1 MSHIEDYID
10 SKKEE
15 IIKEVCEIVKIPSV
29 NEISTD
35 TNKPFGEN
43 VNKALE
49 HFLKLGERLGFR
61 TKNIDGYCGYVE
73 FGEGDELLG
82 IIGHLDV
89 VPAGDGWTHKPFEPE
104 IYGGKIYGRGTT
116 DDKGPVIASLYAMK
130 AVKELC
136 KVNKRVRLIVGLNEE
151 NDWKC
156 IEHYK
161 KVEEM
166 PTLGFSPDADFPC
179 IYAEKGLLSVYI
191 SKKIEENEEIQI
203 ESIDTKNNAINVVPK
218 YCSITLK
225 ISEKTSVSKI
235 KEDIINISKKHNFEI
250 SVTEENDN
258 KLKVESF
265 GKAAHAAH
273 PELGINAI
281 SRLVLVLNKAFKLNN
296 INNDFI
302 KLLSDKINLETDGKS
317 LGINFKDE
325 MGELT
330 LNLARLYIED
340 NKIIAGANL
349 RVPVTINIDDVENE
363 IKKSLSCENVDILF
377 KDRKNSLYIPK
388 ENELVKKLCKI
399 YNDYY
404 GKNEEPL
411 AIGGATYAR
420 AFKRCVSFGAMMP
433 NEEDMCHKADE
444 FIKIDYLLDSC
455 KIYAKAIYE
464 LAK

>member
-1 MSHIEDYID
+1 MYLEKYID
-10 SKKEE
+10 SKKDE
-15 IIKEVCEIVKIPSV
+15 IIEEVCNIIKIPSV
-29 NEISTD
+29 NEESKD
-35 TNKPFGEN
+35 ENKPFGEN

-49 HFLKLGERLGFR
+49 HFLELGEKLGFR
-61 TKNIDGYCGYVE
+61 TKNVDGYCGYVE
-73 FGEGDELLG
+73 FGEGKEMLG

-89 VPAGDGWTHKPFEPE
+89 VPVGDGWSYLPFDPV
-104 IYGGKIYGRGTT
+104 IADGKLYGRGST
-116 DDKGPVIASLYAMK
+116 DDKGPVIAALYAMK

-281 SRLVLVLNKAFKLNN
+281 SRLIVVLNEVFKKNN
-296 INNDFI
+296 ISFSFVKLI
-302 KLLSDKINLETDGKS
+302 KEKINLETSGKS
-317 LGINFKDE
+317 LGIDVKDE

-330 LNLARLYIED
+330 LNVAKLYIEE
-340 NKIIAGANL
+340 NKIVLGANL
-349 RVPVTINIDDVENE
+349 RVPVKTNIDDIENK
-363 IKKSLSCENVDILF
+363 IKEVLKQNNAIIEF
-377 KDRKNSLYIPK
+377 KDRRDSLYIPK
-388 ENELVKKLCKI
+388 ENELVQKLCKI

-420 AFKRCVSFGAMMP
+420 AFKNCVSFGAMMP

-444 FIKIDYLLDSC
+444 YIKVDYLIDAC

>member
-1 MSHIEDYID
+1 
-10 SKKEE
+10 
-15 IIKEVCEIVKIPSV
+15 
-29 NEISTD
+29 
-35 TNKPFGEN
+35 
-43 VNKALE
+43 
-49 HFLKLGERLGFR
+49 
-61 TKNIDGYCGYVE
+61 
-73 FGEGDELLG
+73 
-82 IIGHLDV
+82 
-89 VPAGDGWTHKPFEPE
+89 
-104 IYGGKIYGRGTT
+104 
-116 DDKGPVIASLYAMK
+116 MK
-130 AVKELC
+130 AVKELFN
-136 KVNKRVRLIVGLNEE
+136 VNKRVRLIVGLNEE
-151 NDWKC
+151 NDWEC
-156 IEHYK
+156 IKHYK

-166 PTLGFSPDADFPC
+166 PTIGFSPDADFPC

-191 SKKIEENEEIQI
+191 SKELDENENIKIEN
-203 ESIDTKNNAINVVPK
+203 IDTKNNAINVVQK
-218 YCSITLK
+218 YCSISIEIKDKSLLDKINSDILEIAKEKSFEIKTNVKEKSLK
-225 ISEKTSVSKI
+225 I
-235 KEDIINISKKHNFEI
+235 
-250 SVTEENDN
+250 
-258 KLKVESF
+258 ESF

-363 IKKSLSCENVDILF
+363 IKKSLSFDNVKVLF
-377 KDRKNSLYIPK
+377 KDRKDSLYIPK
-388 ENELVKKLCKI
+388 EDELVKKLCKI

-420 AFKRCVSFGAMMP
+420 AFKNCVSFGAMMP

-444 FIKIDYLLDSC
+444 FIKIDYLIGSC

>member
-43 VNKALE
+43 VNQALE

-104 IYGGKIYGRGTT
+104 ISGGKIYGRGTT

-130 AVKELC
+130 AVKDLFE
-136 KVNKRVRLIVGLNEE
+136 VNKRVRLIVGLNEE

-156 IEHYK
+156 IDHYK
-161 KVEEM
+161 AVEEM
-166 PTLGFSPDADFPC
+166 PTIGFSPDADFPC

-191 SKKIEENEEIQI
+191 SEDLDENENVII
-203 ESIDTKNNAINVVPK
+203 KNIDTKNNAINVVPK
-218 YCSITLK
+218 YCSISLEIKDKLLLDKINSDILEIAKEKSFEIETAIKDKNLK
-225 ISEKTSVSKI
+225 I
-235 KEDIINISKKHNFEI
+235 
-250 SVTEENDN
+250 
-258 KLKVESF
+258 ESF

-281 SRLVLVLNKAFKLNN
+281 SRLVLVLNKAFKVNN

-349 RVPVTINIDDVENE
+349 RVPVTINIDNVENE

-377 KDRKNSLYIPK
+377 KDRKDSLYIPK

>member
-1 MSHIEDYID
+1 MYLEKYID
-10 SKKEE
+10 SKKDE
-15 IIKEVCEIVKIPSV
+15 IIEEVCNIIKIPSV
-29 NEISTD
+29 NEESKD
-35 TNKPFGEN
+35 ENKPFGEN

-49 HFLKLGERLGFR
+49 HFLELGEKLGFR
-61 TKNIDGYCGYVE
+61 TKNVDGYCGYIE
-73 FGEGDELLG
+73 FGEGKEMLG

-89 VPAGDGWTHKPFEPE
+89 VPVGDGWSYLPFDPV
-104 IYGGKIYGRGTT
+104 IADGKLYGRGST
-116 DDKGPVIASLYAMK
+116 DDKGPVIAALYAMK

-281 SRLVLVLNKAFKLNN
+281 SRLIVVLNEVFKKNN
-296 INNDFI
+296 ISFSFVKLI
-302 KLLSDKINLETDGKS
+302 KEKINLETNGKS
-317 LGINFKDE
+317 LRIDVKDE

-330 LNLARLYIED
+330 LNVAKLYIEE
-340 NKIIAGANL
+340 NKIVLGANL
-349 RVPVTINIDDVENE
+349 RVPVKTNIDDIENK
-363 IKKSLSCENVDILF
+363 IKEVLKQNNAIIEF
-377 KDRKNSLYIPK
+377 KDRRDSLYIPK
-388 ENELVKKLCKI
+388 ENELVQKLCKI

-420 AFKRCVSFGAMMP
+420 AFKNCVSFGAMMP

-444 FIKIDYLLDSC
+444 YIKVDYLIDAC

>member
-1 MSHIEDYID
+1 MYLEKYID
-10 SKKEE
+10 SKKDE
-15 IIKEVCEIVKIPSV
+15 IIEEVCNIIKIPSV
-29 NEISTD
+29 NEESKD
-35 TNKPFGEN
+35 ENKPFGEN

-49 HFLKLGERLGFR
+49 HFLELGEKLGFR
-61 TKNIDGYCGYVE
+61 TKNVDGYCGYIE
-73 FGEGDELLG
+73 FGEGKEMLG

-89 VPAGDGWTHKPFEPE
+89 VPVGDGWSYLPFDPV
-104 IYGGKIYGRGTT
+104 IADGKLYGRGST
-116 DDKGPVIASLYAMK
+116 DDKGPVIAALYAMK

-281 SRLVLVLNKAFKLNN
+281 SRLIVVLNEVFKKNN
-296 INNDFI
+296 ISFSFVKLI
-302 KLLSDKINLETDGKS
+302 KEKINLETSGKS
-317 LGINFKDE
+317 LGIDVKDE

-330 LNLARLYIED
+330 LNVAKLYIEE
-340 NKIIAGANL
+340 NKIVLGANL
-349 RVPVTINIDDVENE
+349 RVPVKTNIDDIENK
-363 IKKSLSCENVDILF
+363 IKEVLKQNNAIIEF
-377 KDRKNSLYIPK
+377 KDRRDSLYIPK
-388 ENELVKKLCKI
+388 ENELVQKLCKI

-420 AFKRCVSFGAMMP
+420 AFKNCVSFGAMMP

-444 FIKIDYLLDSC
+444 YIKVDYLIDAC

>member
-1 MSHIEDYID
+1 MYLEKYID
-10 SKKEE
+10 SKKDE
-15 IIKEVCEIVKIPSV
+15 IIEEVCNIIKIPSV
-29 NEISTD
+29 NEESKD
-35 TNKPFGEN
+35 ENKPFGEN

-49 HFLKLGERLGFR
+49 HFLELGEKLGFR
-61 TKNIDGYCGYVE
+61 TKNVDGYCGYVE
-73 FGEGDELLG
+73 FGEGKEMLG

-89 VPAGDGWTHKPFEPE
+89 VPVGDGWSYLPFDPV
-104 IYGGKIYGRGTT
+104 IADGKLYGRGST
-116 DDKGPVIASLYAMK
+116 DDKGPVIAALYAMK

-218 YCSITLK
+218 YCSVTLK

-281 SRLVLVLNKAFKLNN
+281 SRLIVVLNEVFKKNN
-296 INNDFI
+296 ISFSFVKLI
-302 KLLSDKINLETDGKS
+302 KEKINLETSGKS
-317 LGINFKDE
+317 LGIDVKDE

-330 LNLARLYIED
+330 LNVAKLYIEE
-340 NKIIAGANL
+340 NKIVLGANL
-349 RVPVTINIDDVENE
+349 RVPVKTNIDDIENK
-363 IKKSLSCENVDILF
+363 IKEVLKQNNAIIEF
-377 KDRKNSLYIPK
+377 KDRRDSLYIPK
-388 ENELVKKLCKI
+388 ENELVQKLCKI

-420 AFKRCVSFGAMMP
+420 AFKNCVSFGAMMP

-444 FIKIDYLLDSC
+444 YIKVDYLIDAC

>member
-1 MSHIEDYID
+1 MYLEKYID
-10 SKKEE
+10 SKKDE
-15 IIKEVCEIVKIPSV
+15 IIEEVCNIIKIPSV
-29 NEISTD
+29 NEESKD
-35 TNKPFGEN
+35 ENKPFGEN

-49 HFLKLGERLGFR
+49 HFLELGEKLGFR
-61 TKNIDGYCGYVE
+61 TKNVDGYCGYVE
-73 FGEGDELLG
+73 FGEGKEMLG

-89 VPAGDGWTHKPFEPE
+89 VPVGDGWSYLPFDPV
-104 IYGGKIYGRGTT
+104 IADGKLYGRGST
-116 DDKGPVIASLYAMK
+116 DDKGPVIAALYAMK

-281 SRLVLVLNKAFKLNN
+281 SRLIVVLNEVFKKNN
-296 INNDFI
+296 ISFSFVKLI
-302 KLLSDKINLETDGKS
+302 KEKINLETNGKS
-317 LGINFKDE
+317 LGIDVKDE

-330 LNLARLYIED
+330 LNVAKLYIEE
-340 NKIIAGANL
+340 NKIVLGANL
-349 RVPVTINIDDVENE
+349 RVPVKTNIDDIENK
-363 IKKSLSCENVDILF
+363 IKEVLKQNNAIIEF
-377 KDRKNSLYIPK
+377 KDRRDSLYIPK
-388 ENELVKKLCKI
+388 ENELVQKLCKI

-420 AFKRCVSFGAMMP
+420 AFKNCVSFGAMMP

-444 FIKIDYLLDSC
+444 YIKVDYLIDAC

>member
-1 MSHIEDYID
+1 MYLEKYID
-10 SKKEE
+10 SKKDE
-15 IIKEVCEIVKIPSV
+15 IIEEVCNIIKIPSV
-29 NEISTD
+29 NEESKD
-35 TNKPFGEN
+35 ENKPFGEN

-49 HFLKLGERLGFR
+49 HFLELGEKLGFR
-61 TKNIDGYCGYVE
+61 TKNVDGYCGYVE
-73 FGEGDELLG
+73 FGEGKEMLG

-89 VPAGDGWTHKPFEPE
+89 VPVGDGWSYLPFDPV
-104 IYGGKIYGRGTT
+104 IADGKLYGRGST
-116 DDKGPVIASLYAMK
+116 DDKGPVIAALYAMK

-281 SRLVLVLNKAFKLNN
+281 SRLIVVLNEVFKKNN
-296 INNDFI
+296 ISFSFVKLI
-302 KLLSDKINLETDGKS
+302 KEKINLETNGKS
-317 LGINFKDE
+317 LGIDVKDE

-330 LNLARLYIED
+330 LNVAKLYIEE
-340 NKIIAGANL
+340 NKIVLGANL
-349 RVPVTINIDDVENE
+349 RVPVKTNIDDIENK
-363 IKKSLSCENVDILF
+363 IKEVLKQNNAIIEF
-377 KDRKNSLYIPK
+377 KDRRDSLYIPK
-388 ENELVKKLCKI
+388 ENELVQKLCKI

-420 AFKRCVSFGAMMP
+420 AFKNCVSFGTMMP

-444 FIKIDYLLDSC
+444 YIKVDYLIDAC

>member
-1 MSHIEDYID
+1 MYLEKYID
-10 SKKEE
+10 SKKDE
-15 IIKEVCEIVKIPSV
+15 IIEEVCNIIKIPSV
-29 NEISTD
+29 NEESKD
-35 TNKPFGEN
+35 ENKPFGEN

-49 HFLKLGERLGFR
+49 HFLELGEKLGFR
-61 TKNIDGYCGYVE
+61 TKNVDGYCGYVE
-73 FGEGDELLG
+73 FGEGKEMLG

-89 VPAGDGWTHKPFEPE
+89 VPVGDGWSYLPFDPV
-104 IYGGKIYGRGTT
+104 IADGKLYGRGST
-116 DDKGPVIASLYAMK
+116 DDKGPVIAALYAMK

-218 YCSITLK
+218 YCSVTLK

-281 SRLVLVLNKAFKLNN
+281 SRLIVVLNEVFKKNN
-296 INNDFI
+296 ISFSFVKLI
-302 KLLSDKINLETDGKS
+302 KEKINLETNGKS
-317 LGINFKDE
+317 LGIDVKDE

-330 LNLARLYIED
+330 LNVAKLYIEE
-340 NKIIAGANL
+340 NKIVLGANL
-349 RVPVTINIDDVENE
+349 RVPVKTNIDDIENK
-363 IKKSLSCENVDILF
+363 IKEVLKQNNAIIEF
-377 KDRKNSLYIPK
+377 KDRRDSLYIPK
-388 ENELVKKLCKI
+388 ENELVQKLCKI

-420 AFKRCVSFGAMMP
+420 AFKNCVSFGAMMP

-444 FIKIDYLLDSC
+444 YIKVDYLIDAC

>member
-1 MSHIEDYID
+1 
-10 SKKEE
+10 
-15 IIKEVCEIVKIPSV
+15 
-29 NEISTD
+29 
-35 TNKPFGEN
+35 
-43 VNKALE
+43 
-49 HFLKLGERLGFR
+49 
-61 TKNIDGYCGYVE
+61 
-73 FGEGDELLG
+73 
-82 IIGHLDV
+82 
-89 VPAGDGWTHKPFEPE
+89 
-104 IYGGKIYGRGTT
+104 
-116 DDKGPVIASLYAMK
+116 MK
-130 AVKELC
+130 AVKELFN
-136 KVNKRVRLIVGLNEE
+136 VNKRVRLIVGLNEE

-156 IEHYK
+156 IDHYK
-161 KVEEM
+161 AVEEM
-166 PTLGFSPDADFPC
+166 PTIGFSPDADFPC

-191 SKKIEENEEIQI
+191 SEDLDENENVII
-203 ESIDTKNNAINVVPK
+203 KNIDTKNNAINVVPK
-218 YCSITLK
+218 YCSISIEIKDKSLLDKINSDILEIAKEKSFEIKTNVKEKSLK
-225 ISEKTSVSKI
+225 I
-235 KEDIINISKKHNFEI
+235 
-250 SVTEENDN
+250 
-258 KLKVESF
+258 ESF

-363 IKKSLSCENVDILF
+363 IKKSLSFDNVKVLF
-377 KDRKNSLYIPK
+377 KDRKDSLYIPK
-388 ENELVKKLCKI
+388 EDELVKKLCKI

-420 AFKRCVSFGAMMP
+420 AFKNCVSFGAMMP

>member
-1 MSHIEDYID
+1 MEKYID
-10 SKKEE
+10 SKKNE
-15 IIKEVCEIVKIPSV
+15 ILEEVCNIIKIPSV
-29 NEISTD
+29 NEESKD
-35 TNKPFGEN
+35 ENKPFGEN

-49 HFLKLGERLGFR
+49 HFLELGEKLGFR
-61 TKNIDGYCGYVE
+61 TKNVDGYCGYVE
-73 FGEGDELLG
+73 FGEGKEMLG

-89 VPAGDGWTHKPFEPE
+89 VPVGDGWSYLPFDPV
-104 IYGGKIYGRGTT
+104 IADGKLYGRGST
-116 DDKGPVIASLYAMK
+116 DDKGPVIAALYAMK
-130 AVKELC
+130 TVKELC

-179 IYAEKGLLSVYI
+179 IYAEKGLLSVYV
-191 SKKIEENEEIQI
+191 SKVLEKDENVQI
-203 ESIDTKNNAINVVPK
+203 VDIDCRNNAINVVPK

-225 ISEKTSVSKI
+225 TNENISIEKI
-235 KEDIINISKKHNFEI
+235 KTDIINVSKKHNFEI
-250 SVTEENDN
+250 SITEENDN

-281 SRLVLVLNKAFKLNN
+281 SRLIVVLNEVFK
-296 INNDFI
+296 INNTSISFI
-302 KLLSDKINLETDGKS
+302 ELIKEKINLETNGKS
-317 LGINFKDE
+317 LGIDVKDE

-330 LNLARLYIED
+330 LNLAKLYIED
-340 NKIIAGANL
+340 NKIVLGANL
-349 RVPVTINIDDVENE
+349 RVPIKTNIDDIENKIEEVLKSNNVEIE
-363 IKKSLSCENVDILF
+363 F
-377 KDRKNSLYIPK
+377 RDRRDSLYIPK
-388 ENELVKKLCKI
+388 ENELVQKLCKI

-420 AFKRCVSFGAMMP
+420 AFKNCVSFGAMMP

-444 FIKIDYLLDSC
+444 YIKVDYLIDAC

>member
-1 MSHIEDYID
+1 MEKYID
-10 SKKEE
+10 SKKNE
-15 IIKEVCEIVKIPSV
+15 ILEEVCNIIKIPSV
-29 NEISTD
+29 NEESKD
-35 TNKPFGEN
+35 ENKPFGEN
-43 VNKALE
+43 VNRALE
-49 HFLKLGERLGFR
+49 HFLELGKKLGFK

-73 FGEGDELLG
+73 FGEGKELLG

-89 VPAGDGWTHKPFEPE
+89 VPAGDGWSYSPFDPV
-104 IYGGKIYGRGTT
+104 IADGKLYGRGST
-116 DDKGPVIASLYAMK
+116 DDKGPVIAALYAMK

-156 IEHYK
+156 IDHYK

-179 IYAEKGLLSVYI
+179 IYAEKGLLSVYV
-191 SKKIEENEEIQI
+191 SKVLEKDKDVQI
-203 ESIDTKNNAINVVPK
+203 VDINCRNNAINVVPK
-218 YCSITLK
+218 YCSMILETN
-225 ISEKTSVSKI
+225 EKVSAEKI
-235 KEDIINISKKHNFEI
+235 KNDILDISNKYSFEI
-250 SVTEENDN
+250 SATIVENN
-258 KLKVESF
+258 KIKIESY

-281 SRLVLVLNKAFKLNN
+281 SRLIVCLDEVFKINN
-296 INNDFI
+296 ISNAFI
-302 KLLSDKINLETDGKS
+302 KMVKEKINLETNGKS
-317 LGINFKDE
+317 LGIDVKDE

-330 LNLARLYIED
+330 LNLAKLYIEE
-340 NKIIAGANL
+340 NKIVLGANL
-349 RVPVTINIDDVENE
+349 RVPVKTNIDDIENK
-363 IKKSLSCENVDILF
+363 IKEVLKPENVEIEF
-377 KDRKNSLYIPK
+377 KDRRDSLYIPK
-388 ENELVKKLCKI
+388 ENELVQKLCRI

-420 AFKRCVSFGAMMP
+420 AFKNCVSFGVMMP
-433 NEEDMCHKADE
+433 DEEDMCHKADE
-444 FIKIDYLLDSC
+444 YIKVDYLIDSC

>member
-1 MSHIEDYID
+1 MYLEKYID
-10 SKKEE
+10 SKKDE
-15 IIKEVCEIVKIPSV
+15 IIEEVCNIIKIPSV
-29 NEISTD
+29 NEESKD
-35 TNKPFGEN
+35 ENKPFGEN

-49 HFLKLGERLGFR
+49 HFLELGEKLGFR
-61 TKNIDGYCGYVE
+61 TKNVDGYCGYVE
-73 FGEGDELLG
+73 FGEGKEMLG

-89 VPAGDGWTHKPFEPE
+89 VPVGDGWSYLPFDPV
-104 IYGGKIYGRGTT
+104 IADGKLYGRGST
-116 DDKGPVIASLYAMK
+116 DDKGPVIAALYAMK

-218 YCSITLK
+218 YCSVTLK

-281 SRLVLVLNKAFKLNN
+281 SRLIVVLNEVFKKNN
-296 INNDFI
+296 ISFSFVKLI
-302 KLLSDKINLETDGKS
+302 KEKINLETNGKS
-317 LGINFKDE
+317 LRIDVKDE

-330 LNLARLYIED
+330 LNVAKLYIEE
-340 NKIIAGANL
+340 NKIVLGANL
-349 RVPVTINIDDVENE
+349 RVPVKTNIDDIENK
-363 IKKSLSCENVDILF
+363 IKEVLKQNNAIIEF
-377 KDRKNSLYIPK
+377 KDRRDSLYIPK
-388 ENELVKKLCKI
+388 ENELVQKLCKI

-420 AFKRCVSFGAMMP
+420 AFKNCVSFGAMMP

-444 FIKIDYLLDSC
+444 YIKVDYLIDAC

>member
-104 IYGGKIYGRGTT
+104 ISGGKIYGRGTT

-130 AVKELC
+130 AVKDLFE
-136 KVNKRVRLIVGLNEE
+136 VNKRVRLIVGLNEE

-156 IEHYK
+156 IDHYK
-161 KVEEM
+161 AVEEM
-166 PTLGFSPDADFPC
+166 PTIGFSPDADFPC

-191 SKKIEENEEIQI
+191 SEDLDDDENVII
-203 ESIDTKNNAINVVPK
+203 KNVDTKNNAINVVPK
-218 YCSITLK
+218 YCSISLEIKDKLLLDKINSDILEIAKEKSFEIETAVKDKNLK
-225 ISEKTSVSKI
+225 I
-235 KEDIINISKKHNFEI
+235 
-250 SVTEENDN
+250 
-258 KLKVESF
+258 ESF

-363 IKKSLSCENVDILF
+363 IKKSLSFDNVKVLF
-377 KDRKNSLYIPK
+377 KDRKDSLYIPK
-388 ENELVKKLCKI
+388 EDELVKKLCKI

-420 AFKRCVSFGAMMP
+420 AFKNCVSFGAMMP

-444 FIKIDYLLDSC
+444 FIKIDYLIDSC

>member
-1 MSHIEDYID
+1 
-10 SKKEE
+10 
-15 IIKEVCEIVKIPSV
+15 
-29 NEISTD
+29 
-35 TNKPFGEN
+35 
-43 VNKALE
+43 
-49 HFLKLGERLGFR
+49 
-61 TKNIDGYCGYVE
+61 
-73 FGEGDELLG
+73 
-82 IIGHLDV
+82 
-89 VPAGDGWTHKPFEPE
+89 
-104 IYGGKIYGRGTT
+104 
-116 DDKGPVIASLYAMK
+116 MK
-130 AVKELC
+130 AVKELFN
-136 KVNKRVRLIVGLNEE
+136 VNKRVRLIVGLNEE
-151 NDWKC
+151 NDWEC
-156 IEHYK
+156 IKHYK

-166 PTLGFSPDADFPC
+166 PTIGFSPDADFPC

-191 SKKIEENEEIQI
+191 SKELDENENIKIEN
-203 ESIDTKNNAINVVPK
+203 IDTKNNAINVVPK
-218 YCSITLK
+218 YCSISIEIKDKSLLDKINSDILEIAKEKSFEIKTNVKEKSLK
-225 ISEKTSVSKI
+225 I
-235 KEDIINISKKHNFEI
+235 
-250 SVTEENDN
+250 
-258 KLKVESF
+258 ESF

-363 IKKSLSCENVDILF
+363 IKKSLSFDNVKVLF
-377 KDRKNSLYIPK
+377 KDRKDSLYIPK
-388 ENELVKKLCKI
+388 EDELVKKLCKI

-420 AFKRCVSFGAMMP
+420 AFKNCVSFGAMMP

-444 FIKIDYLLDSC
+444 FIKIDYLIGSC